1 MERYAEAQDTI
12 YQAIKLNPA
21 CSKYYYQM
29 GRSYSGLK
37 KYQDA
42 LLYIKEA
49 MEINP
54 DEIAYKKFAYD
65 TAVLI
70 EDENLIK
77 TYKKQLERSEKV
89 IKNKR

>member
-1 MERYAEAQDTI
+1 
-12 YQAIKLNPA
+12 
-21 CSKYYYQM
+21 
-29 GRSYSGLK
+29 
-37 KYQDA
+37 
-42 LLYIKEA
+42 

-89 IKNKR
+89 IKTKR